1 MIRITYSHKSFR
13 DDIQTDSSKNN
24 APPFSDI
31 KSARS
36 WAVNKWKFLNW
47 PENKTTKKMIGEK
60 DGKKVTLTEWTAEKN
75 DGVYLKQFEMTILEV
90 G

>member
-1 MIRITYSHKSFR
+1 
-13 DDIQTDSSKNN
+13 
-24 APPFSDI
+24 
-31 KSARS
+31 
-36 WAVNKWKFLNW
+36 
-47 PENKTTKKMIGEK
+47 MIGEK